1 MARGAAL
8 HFRRATCHIGRAML
22 HLVKLAVGA
31 RDVEHLRA
39 TQAARI
45 ARQETLRHRTR
56 NRPRRAAEVVD
67 GGSLYWVVSGAV
79 LVRQRITDIV
89 EDHWEDGSKCSGLI
103 LDPVLVSV
111 AGRPMKPFQG
121 WRYLAAA
128 DAPADLDAMPE
139 PEGGADLPAAL
150 RRELVA
156 LCLI

>member
-1 MARGAAL
+1 
-8 HFRRATCHIGRAML
+8 ML

-31 RDVEHLRA
+31 RDVDQLRA
-39 TQAARI
+39 FQAERV
-45 ARQETLRHRTR
+45 RHQPPLRHRTR
-56 NRPRRAAEVVD
+56 NRPRRAAEVID

-79 LVRQRITDIV
+79 LVRQRITDII
-89 EDHWEDGSKCSGLI
+89 EDHWDDGSPCSGLV
-103 LDPVLVSV
+103 LDPALVSV
-111 AGRPMKPFQG
+111 AGRAMKPFQG

-128 DAPADLDAMPE
+128 DAPPDLAAMPE

>member
-1 MARGAAL
+1 
-8 HFRRATCHIGRAML
+8 ML

-39 TQAARI
+39 TQAARL

-56 NRPRRAAEVVD
+56 NRPRRAAELVD

-89 EDHWEDGSKCSGLI
+89 EDHWEDGGKCSGLI
-103 LDPVLVSV
+103 LDPALVSV

-121 WRYLAAA
+121 WRYLAAG
-128 DAPADLDAMPE
+128 DAPADLHAMPE
-139 PEGGADLPAAL
+139 ARGRRRPAGRAATRTGCALPDL
-150 RRELVA
+150 RQSSRELA
-156 LCLI
+156 CPTSARTS

>member
-1 MARGAAL
+1 
-8 HFRRATCHIGRAML
+8 ML
-22 HLVKLAVGA
+22 HLVKLAVGT

-39 TQAARI
+39 MQAERVQ
-45 ARQETLRHRTR
+45 RQPPLRHRTR
-56 NRPRRAAEVVD
+56 NRPRRAAEVID

-89 EDHWEDGSKCSGLI
+89 EDHWDDGSRCSGLI
-103 LDPVLVSV
+103 LDPALVSV
-111 AGRPMKPFQG
+111 AGRTMKPFQG

-128 DAPADLDAMPE
+128 DAPPDLAAMPE
-139 PEGGADLPAAL
+139 PVGGTDLPAAL